1 MKTADIRVLITGAGT
16 GSSGNVIRAL
26 RAMTP
31 APHIVGV
38 NHDRFTLKQS
48 LADLN
53 YLCPPCAASEFVD
66 ATVDLVGRER
76 INVVMPGDDDAVKA
90 LSDGRERFP
99 ITLFLPRR
107 NTIDLCQD
115 KYALT
120 VFLRQ
125 RAIAAPLTYAV
136 RSLGDLDRIF
146 ARFSRNGLLWCRARR
161 GSRSLAAIP
170 VARVEQARAWITQW
184 RDLRGVK
191 VSDFTLSEYLPGRH
205 FIVQSVW
212 RDGRLLL
219 AQSVEV
225 LSYFAAGN
233 NPSGVFSLS
242 SLAKTVMAPD
252 ALQVRRID
260 LLRAAER
267 QADAVKRKR
276 IVPADRL
283 EVAQRRSATQVV
295 LGVDLEPRYCGTCV
309 DDRLVM
315 RKAQPDP
322 GHCGNRAAPESRHG
336 RGGIQPLLSG
346 RLQLAALDLGAVAC
360 GKQHERLG
368 IARFG
373 GLARAGVGAFGAVV
387 LCDGVDAEA
396 LLKLVLLHSRHVVLY
411 GLWHVAHVHLSLRQ
425 GRRGLHR
432 QGEANSG
439 GESRS
444 SQYVSVHS
452 GISPVIG

>member
-31 APHIVGV
+31 APRIVGV

-252 ALQVRRID
+252 ALQVTLRAVRAIEKRPSGTFFVELKEAMGGLPCITEINAGRFPSGVTALLAVGKHNMVAVFARAAVGEPVAIDDPHGSSVDHYLVRDIDAVPGVFSAAD
-260 LLRAAER
+260 LLEGFPGT
-267 QADAVKRKR
+267 
-276 IVPADRL
+276 PAR
-283 EVAQRRSATQVV
+283 
-295 LGVDLEPRYCGTCV
+295 GV
-309 DDRLVM
+309 
-315 RKAQPDP
+315 
-322 GHCGNRAAPESRHG
+322 
-336 RGGIQPLLSG
+336 
-346 RLQLAALDLGAVAC
+346 
-360 GKQHERLG
+360 
-368 IARFG
+368 
-373 GLARAGVGAFGAVV
+373 
-387 LCDGVDAEA
+387 
-396 LLKLVLLHSRHVVLY
+396 
-411 GLWHVAHVHLSLRQ
+411 
-425 GRRGLHR
+425 
-432 QGEANSG
+432 
-439 GESRS
+439 
-444 SQYVSVHS
+444 
-452 GISPVIG
+452 